1 MKNRFFVGLV
11 LLCAWISIAHAQD
24 QAELSDT
31 IVGAELAYT
40 ARVGDT
46 LLAIGARY
54 GVQAAVLARDNG
66 LEPSSRLQ
74 SGQVLRIDNRHIV
87 PKQLEDGILINLPQR
102 MLFLLQGGSPVVYYP
117 VGLGRPDWPTPT
129 GEFTVLVKEEDPVWD
144 VPISIQEEMRRE
156 GKVVKTRVP
165 PGPDNPLGRY
175 WLGLSTPGIGIHGTI
190 APTSVYQF
198 RSHGCIRL
206 HPDDIAALFPLIPD
220 EQEGEIVYIPVL
232 LARLDVGRIFLE
244 VHRDIYKK
252 GGDPLKKVQNWAAD
266 AKIDGQID
274 WQRVQQVVQRKD
286 GVTREVGL
294 ASGINQ
300 QEVVE

>member
-1 MKNRFFVGLV
+1 MKNGFFGCLVSLCVG
-11 LLCAWISIAHAQD
+11 ISIAHAQD
-24 QAELSDT
+24 QPELPDT
-31 IVGAELAYT
+31 LAGVELTYT
-40 ARVGDT
+40 VWAGDT

-54 GVQAAVLARDNG
+54 GVQAAILARDNG
-66 LEPSSRLQ
+66 LDSNSRLQ
-74 SGQVLRIDNRHIV
+74 PGQVLRIDNRHIV

-102 MLFLLQGGSPVVYYP
+102 MLFLLQGGSPIGYYP

-156 GKVVKTRVP
+156 GKVVKTKVP

-175 WLGLSTPGIGIHGTI
+175 WLGLSLPGIGIHGTI

-206 HPDDIAALFPLIPD
+206 HPNDIAALFPLISD
-220 EQEGEIVYIPVL
+220 EQDGEIVYAPVL
-232 LARLDVGRIFLE
+232 LARLDDGRIFLE
-244 VHRDIYKK
+244 VHRDIYKQ
-252 GGDPLKKVQNWAAD
+252 GGDPLKRVQNLAAD
-266 AKIDGQID
+266 ARIDGEID
-274 WQRVQQVVQRKD
+274 WQRVQEVVQRKE
-286 GVTREVGL
+286 GVAREVGL
-294 ASGINQ
+294 YAVNQ